1 MSWEDPDAD
10 ALVLEIDE
18 KDVCLTLTSG
28 GCNSLNLVLH
38 DAKEVYSV
46 DCNPAQS
53 ALLELKISAI
63 KNLEFEQ
70 VWKMFGEGKLE
81 NIEIVY
87 RKHLMPFMTQN
98 SIDFWNK
105 KLYHFK
111 RGLYYAGGMG
121 KVCWMVQYIIYLSGM
136 AEKTEALVEANTLEV
151 SQLPLSTALASVVTS
166 CVFISRNNDTYGIR
180 YGLSAFFNLDPNS
193 SSRLSSALS
202 IPWFLIALFCGLVLA
217 FRRSSTS

>member
-10 ALVLEIDE
+10 AQVLNINEN
-18 KDVCLTLTSG
+18 DVCLTLTSG

-53 ALLELKISAI
+53 ALLELKIVAI

-70 VWKMFGEGKLE
+70 VWKMFGEGKFE
-81 NIEIVY
+81 NIDSVY

-98 SIDFWNK
+98 SIDFWNR

-136 AEKTEALVEANTLEV
+136 ANQTDALIEANTLEV
-151 SQLPLSTALASVVTS
+151 SHPLSTAVASDVIRCRFLGTTILMGSDVDCPLFSIRTAILHLA
-166 CVFISRNNDTYGIR
+166 CRPLRPFHG
-180 YGLSAFFNLDPNS
+180 F
-193 SSRLSSALS
+193 
-202 IPWFLIALFCGLVLA
+202 
-217 FRRSSTS
+217 